1 MPIDKPQFSV
11 AIIGGGVAGMT
22 LTIALAKRGIDVRI
36 YEQAPQ
42 FTEIGAGIA
51 FSPNAKQAME
61 QCDPLVHEAYLR
73 VATSSGSPDKI
84 NTWYDF
90 VDSYTGSEQWLFDVT
105 RDAPADGCHRAHFLE
120 EMIKLVPEG
129 VAQFNKH
136 LDKIMEN
143 GRSNPLTLNFSDGTT
158 AEADIVIGSDG
169 IKSSVRGIL
178 FGQDAPE
185 AKPTYTHRY
194 AYRGL
199 LNMDNAI
206 KALGKDLATN
216 RTMHMGQDGHVLT
229 FPVAHGKILNVVA
242 FRYDTDE
249 WTDARLVVPTTKESA
264 KQDFKDWGAKVRALL
279 DLLEDKLDKWAIFDL
294 GDHPLPTYAKGR
306 VAVIG
311 DAAHATGPHHGAGA
325 GICIEDSAILA
336 ELLHTAWNRLE
347 EQSTKVAKTET
358 LEKVLEVFDAVR
370 RERTQWLVQS
380 SRDSVELYEWR
391 DRLCKRD
398 PAKLKE
404 QILWRNHK
412 IWRVDIRDMVAEA
425 NRKLEEQ
432 IV

>member
-1 MPIDKPQFSV
+1 MRFAK
-11 AIIGGGVAGMT
+11 
-22 LTIALAKRGIDVRI
+22 LANNR
-36 YEQAPQ
+36 
-42 FTEIGAGIA
+42 T
-51 FSPNAKQAME
+51 
-61 QCDPLVHEAYLR
+61 
-73 VATSSGSPDKI
+73 
-84 NTWYDF
+84 
-90 VDSYTGSEQWLFDVT
+90 
-105 RDAPADGCHRAHFLE
+105 
-120 EMIKLVPEG
+120 
-129 VAQFNKH
+129 
-136 LDKIMEN
+136 
-143 GRSNPLTLNFSDGTT
+143 
-158 AEADIVIGSDG
+158 VIGSDG
-169 IKSSVRGIL
+169 IKSSVRGML
-178 FGQDAPE
+178 FGKDAPE

-199 LNMDNAI
+199 LKMDNAI

-242 FRYDTDE
+242 FKYDPDE
-249 WTDARLVVPTTKESA
+249 WTDARLVVPTTRESA
-264 KQDFKDWGAKVRALL
+264 KQDFKDWGGKVRALL

-347 EQSTKVAKTET
+347 IQSTQVTKTET
-358 LEKVLEVFDAVR
+358 LEHVLQVFDAVR

-380 SRDSVELYEWR
+380 SRESVELYEWR

-404 QILWRNHK
+404 QVLWRNHK
-412 IWRVDIRDMVAEA
+412 IWRVDIKDMVAEA

-432 IV
+432 IM

>member
-1 MPIDKPQFSV
+1 MSKPASQFTV
-11 AIIGGGVAGMT
+11 AVIGGGVAGMT
-22 LTIALAKRGIDVRI
+22 LTIALAKREIDVKI

-51 FSPNAKQAME
+51 FSPNAKQAMKK
-61 QCDPLVHEAYLR
+61 CDPAVHEAYLR
-73 VATSSGSPDKI
+73 VATSSGSPEKI

-90 VDSYTGSEQWLFDVT
+90 VDGYNDKDTDQWLFDVT

-120 EMIKLVPEG
+120 EMIKLVPQG
-129 VAQFNKH
+129 VAHFNKH
-136 LDKIMEN
+136 LDKIIDH
-143 GRSNPLTLNFSDGTT
+143 GHSSPLTMNFSDGSMI
-158 AEADIVIGSDG
+158 ASDG
-169 IKSSVRGIL
+169 IKSSVRGML
-178 FGQDAPE
+178 FGDDAPE

-199 LNMDNAI
+199 LKMENAI
-206 KALGKDLATN
+206 KALGEDLATN

-242 FRYDTDE
+242 FKYDPGE
-249 WTDARLVVPTTKESA
+249 WTDTRLVVPTTREDA
-264 KQDFKDWGAKVRALL
+264 KRDYKDWGSRVRALI

-294 GDHPLPTYAKGR
+294 GDHPIPTYARGR
-306 VAVIG
+306 VAIIG

-336 ELLHTAWNRLE
+336 ELLHLAWSRLE
-347 EQSTKVAKTET
+347 EGSARTSRTEV
-358 LEKVLEVFDAVR
+358 LEQALEVFDEVR

-380 SRDSVELYEWR
+380 SRASVELYEWR
-391 DRLCKRD
+391 DHLCKRD
-398 PAKLKE
+398 PAKIKE

-412 IWRVDIRDMVAEA
+412 IWRVDIDDMAAEA
-425 NRKLEEQ
+425 NRKLEEL
-432 IV
+432 IM